1 MEFSCSNEFEIPY
14 IEIFS
19 LMRNNIYN
27 YHRDINS
34 IKIDK
39 TYIAKRKSLIALI
52 YKISNRMNFKS
63 KTFYL
68 AVNYL
73 DIIFSKQKDISYNY
87 NLIAAACLITA
98 FKFCENV
105 PLKPTFKRFIY
116 IFNEE
121 MNSTDFIITKD
132 DLFFYEII
140 ICKMLDY
147 KLNYFTAYDFNFFFL
162 ETEFLNLNI

>member
-27 YHRDINS
+27 YHRDI

-39 TYIAKRKSLIALI
+39 TYINKRKTLIALI
-52 YKISNRMNFKS
+52 FKISNRMNFKS

-73 DIIFSKQKDISYNY
+73 DIIFSKQKNISYNY

-105 PLKPTFKRFIY
+105 PLKPTFKRFIN

-121 MNSTDFIITKD
+121 MNSNDFIITKD
-132 DLFFYEII
+132 DLFLYEII
-140 ICKMLDY
+140 I
-147 KLNYFTAYDFNFFFL
+147 
-162 ETEFLNLNI
+162 